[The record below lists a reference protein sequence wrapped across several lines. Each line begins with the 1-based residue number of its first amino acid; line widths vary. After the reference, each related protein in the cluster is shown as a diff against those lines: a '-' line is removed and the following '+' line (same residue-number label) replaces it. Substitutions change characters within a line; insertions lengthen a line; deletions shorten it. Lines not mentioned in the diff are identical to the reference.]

1 MTNPWGS
8 SRRAALALFALMVAA
23 VGCASGP
30 PARTGAGASDPG
42 GVDPA
47 ASFHGWSALVMR
59 QRNQRVTIVPAIGRV
74 MGFDLVEDGVPA
86 GEGPFWHHPQIG
98 PALLPDGE
106 GWINHG
112 GDRAW
117 PAPQSDWPRFSG
129 RGWPPPATFDAQPYT
144 ASVQQ
149 SAVEMV
155 SAVDPAYGIRVHR
168 RLSLVEEGL
177 LIDTRYEKV
186 QGDPV
191 RVAVWTISQLDPPE
205 RMFVRLP
212 AASTFAGGFRSQL
225 PAPPRDA
232 RVDARLLSLARDPK
246 DKTMLV
252 SDGDALMW
260 LGQRQALVIENVS
273 QSPPRSAGEP
283 RAWPGGAHAQIY
295 TSPDGDQRYV
305 ELELFGPLADLR
317 VGQSCSMLVRYR
329 LLRRAEADPL
339 REAQRIF
346 AEGLTN

>member
-1 MTNPWGS
+1 MTSPPRF
-8 SRRAALALFALMVAA
+8 SRHAAPALFPLLVA
-23 VGCASGP
+23 VGCARSTLAV
-30 PARTGAGASDPG
+30 PADVSRDPSV
-42 GVDPA
+42 VDRA
-47 ASFHGWSALVMR
+47 ASFHGWSALVIHNR
-59 QRNQRVTIVPAIGRV
+59 HQRVTVVPAIGRV
-74 MGFDLVEDGVPA
+74 MGFDFAEA
-86 GEGPFWHHPQIG
+86 GAAPEQGPFWSHPQLG
-98 PALLPDGE
+98 PALVPDGE

-168 RLSLVEEGL
+168 RVSLVEEGL

-212 AASTFAGGFRSQL
+212 AASTFAGGFHSQL

-232 RVDARLLSLARDPK
+232 RVDGRLLSLARDPK

-260 LGQRQALVIENVS
+260 LGQRQALVIETLS
-273 QSPPRSAGEP
+273 QSPPPSAGDP

-317 VGQSCSMLVRYR
+317 VGQSCSMLVRYQ

-346 AEGLTN
+346 DKGLAN